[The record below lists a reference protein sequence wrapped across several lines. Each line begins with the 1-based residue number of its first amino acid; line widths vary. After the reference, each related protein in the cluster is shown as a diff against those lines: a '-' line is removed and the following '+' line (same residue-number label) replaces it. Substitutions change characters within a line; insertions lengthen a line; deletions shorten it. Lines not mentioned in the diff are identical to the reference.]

1 MKLSFSTFYNLP
13 SSEARYELALNLI
26 YEKFQPAHCLIGK
39 FIDSD
44 TRVKTVAYAVDG
56 VKSNY
61 IIYDLEGTPCKDA
74 KDSQSVCSISCNLQ
88 QMYAEDEILKI
99 FDIDGYLGVTLR
111 ALDHTPIGIMVCLFD
126 EQIEIS
132 SDDKHWFRE
141 LSLLVGAELNHN
153 MELAAQEIL
162 VKQLAKGERIAR
174 LSSWSW
180 NISRNTH
187 IFSQEMRALINHPC
201 EELCF
206 EQFCDCL
213 IEKDQKAL
221 RVIMQK
227 LRTGQVDQVD
237 INVSHQER
245 NQFKGL
251 FRVIGHVER
260 SEEQEDERV
269 FSATIQ
275 DITYIYSLNR
285 QLELTNVVFEH
296 ATEAIMITDHLNRV
310 VMVNRAFERL
320 TGYSDTE
327 LLGRNPS
334 VLSSGKH
341 DAEFYAQMWA
351 VLSSQN
357 TWKGEIYNRR
367 KNGQI
372 FPEELTLNIVRDDE
386 GEVIN
391 YVAIF
396 RDITEW
402 KRNEA
407 QLTFYANHE
416 PLTALLNRRCFMD
429 IVEEK
434 ISASRSRSHPC
445 SLLFIGLDHFKEIN
459 DIYGPEIGDKVLIS
473 VAKRL
478 KNGLRKLDTISRY
491 GGDEFA
497 ILLDNTNVESALHIA
512 NKLSDKLKQPYVFNE
527 LTIELSASTGIAQ
540 LDCRH
545 RVTAAKFIRNAAH
558 ALESAK
564 KNNRGNVALH
574 NQEIQNAHLNKIAL
588 RDKLRA
594 AIKQKLL
601 KVYYQPIVDQ
611 NTGRIVKFEALV
623 RWFDDQQGMISPGA
637 FIPIAEEFGFIHQ
650 IGQFVLEQAC
660 HDLRHI
666 QDLGYS
672 EVSVSVNRSVNEFK
686 VSNNQFD
693 LISNAIEQ
701 AGIPYESVTVEVT
714 ESMATNRYTW
724 ELLKTLRDKGV
735 EIALDDFCTGY
746 SSLSHIIDNQ
756 VDYLKI
762 DKSFVDSLMQDKSKQ
777 IMISCLVNMAAQLGI
792 KVIAEGVESQV
803 QLQMLAE
810 LGCDHIQGYYYSPA
824 RPLNA
829 CINLLEEFNAQ
840 EEDKHASFVGVKQ
853 TRV

>member
-1 MKLSFSTFYNLP
+1 MTLSFSTFYNLP

-44 TRVKTVAYAVDG
+44 TRVKTVAYSVNG
-56 VKSNY
+56 EKSNY

-126 EQIEIS
+126 EKIEIS

-153 MELAAQEIL
+153 LELSAQEIL
-162 VKQLAKGERIAR
+162 VRQLAKGERIAR

-180 NISRNTH
+180 NISRNIH
-187 IFSQEMRALINHPC
+187 SFSQEMQTLINLPDQ
-201 EELCF
+201 EIGF
-206 EQFCDCL
+206 EVFCDSL
-213 IEKDQKAL
+213 KEKDQKSL
-221 RVIMQK
+221 RVLMQK
-227 LRTGQVDQVD
+227 IRNGQISHID
-237 INVSHQER
+237 INVSHSDR
-245 NQFKGL
+245 SQFKGL

-260 SEEQEDERV
+260 SDEQEDERIFCASV
-269 FSATIQ
+269 Q
-275 DITYIYSLNR
+275 DISYIYALNK

-296 ATEAIMITDHLNRV
+296 ATEAIMITDHKNRV

-341 DAEFYAQMWA
+341 SSEFYDKMWTK
-351 VLSSQN
+351 LCKEG

-372 FPEELTLNIVRDDE
+372 FPEELTLNIVRDEE
-386 GEVIN
+386 GDIVN

-396 RDITEW
+396 RDITDW

-416 PLTALLNRRCFMD
+416 PLTALINRRCFMD
-429 IVEEK
+429 ILETR
-434 ISASRSRSHPC
+434 ISQTRSTLQPC
-445 SLLFIGLDHFKEIN
+445 SLLFIGLDHFKEVN

-478 KNGLRKLDTISRY
+478 KNGLRRADTISRY

-497 ILLDNTNVESALHIA
+497 ILLDATNQQSAHDIA
-512 NKLSDKLKQPYVFNE
+512 SKLCDKLKQPYVFNE
-527 LTIELSASTGIAQ
+527 LTIELTASVGVAQ
-540 LDCRH
+540 LDCKS

-564 KNNRGNVALH
+564 KTNRGSVALH
-574 NQEIQNAHLNKIAL
+574 NQAIQNAYLNKIAL
-588 RDKLRA
+588 RDKLRH
-594 AIKQKLL
+594 AIKYELL
-601 KVYYQPIVDQ
+601 SVYYQPIVDQ
-611 NTGRIVKFEALV
+611 SSGRIVKFEALV
-623 RWFDDQQGMISPGA
+623 RWFDEEQGMISPGA
-637 FIPIAEEFGFIHQ
+637 FIPIAEEFGLIQQ
-650 IGQFVLEQAC
+650 IGQFVLERAC
-660 HDLRHI
+660 MDLKKV
-666 QDLGYS
+666 QSVGYTDIS
-672 EVSVSVNRSVNEFK
+672 ISVNRSVNEFK

-693 LISNAIEQ
+693 LISEAIEKYD
-701 AGIPYESVTVEVT
+701 IPYSSITVEVT
-714 ESMATNRYTW
+714 ESMATNHYTW
-724 ELLKTLRDKGV
+724 QLLRDLRGKGV
-735 EIALDDFCTGY
+735 KIALDDFCTGY
-746 SSLSHIIDNQ
+746 SSLSHLIENQ

-762 DKSFVDSLMQDKSKQ
+762 DKSFVDSLLQDKSKQ
-777 IMISCLVNMAAQLGI
+777 IMISCLVEMAKQLGI
-792 KVIAEGVESQV
+792 KVIAEGVESET
-803 QLQMLAE
+803 QLNVLND

-824 RPLNA
+824 RPIGA
-829 CINLLEEFNAQ
+829 CIQLLEEFNSEKKADY
-840 EEDKHASFVGVKQ
+840 ELSAVKES
-853 TRV
+853 RI

>member
-111 ALDHTPIGIMVCLFD
+111 ALDHKPIGIMVCLFD

-153 MELAAQEIL
+153 LELAAQEIL

-180 NISRNTH
+180 NISRNKH
-187 IFSQEMRALINHPC
+187 IFSQEMRTLINYPC
-201 EELCF
+201 DEPLSF
-206 EQFCDCL
+206 ERFCDCL
-213 IEKDQKAL
+213 IGKDQKTL
-221 RVIMQK
+221 RVVMQK
-227 LRTGQVDQVD
+227 LRNGQIDQVD
-237 INVSHQER
+237 INVSHQDR

-251 FRVIGHVER
+251 FRVIGRVER

-296 ATEAIMITDHLNRV
+296 ATEAIMITDHENRV

-334 VLSSGKH
+334 VLSSGQH
-341 DAEFYAQMWA
+341 DAEFYQKMWA
-351 VLSSQN
+351 TLSSQN

-372 FPEELTLNIVRDDE
+372 FPEELTLNIVRDDQ
-386 GEVIN
+386 GDVLN
-391 YVAIF
+391 HVAIF

-416 PLTALLNRRCFMD
+416 PLTALLNRRYFMD
-429 IVEEK
+429 VVEQK
-434 ISASRSRSHPC
+434 ISASRSCSHPC
-445 SLLFIGLDHFKEIN
+445 SLLFIGLDHFKEVN
-459 DIYGPEIGDKVLIS
+459 DIYGPEMGDKVLVS

-478 KNGLRKLDTISRY
+478 KNGLRKQDTISRY

-497 ILLDNTNVESALHIA
+497 ILLDKTNEDSALLIA

-527 LTIELSASTGIAQ
+527 LTIELSASTGVAQ
-540 LDCRH
+540 LDYKH

-594 AIKQKLL
+594 AIKHKLL
-601 KVYYQPIVDQ
+601 NVYYQPIIEQ
-611 NTGRIVKFEALV
+611 NSGRIVKFEALV
-623 RWFDDQQGMISPGA
+623 RWFDEEQGMISPGA

-650 IGQFVLEQAC
+650 IGQFVLERAC
-660 HDLRHI
+660 LDLRHI
-666 QDLGYS
+666 HDLGYKD
-672 EVSVSVNRSVNEFK
+672 VSVSVNRSVNEFK

-693 LISNAIEQ
+693 LISKAIEL
-701 AGIPYESVTVEVT
+701 AGVPYESLTVEVT

-724 ELLKTLRDKGV
+724 DLLKDLRDKGV

-762 DKSFVDSLMQDKSKQ
+762 DKSFVDSLMQDKNKQ
-777 IMISCLVNMAAQLGI
+777 IMISCLVSMAQQLGI

-829 CINLLEEFNAQ
+829 CITLLEEFNAP
-840 EEDKHASFVGVKQ
+840 ERDNAILAEIKQ
-853 TRV
+853 RF